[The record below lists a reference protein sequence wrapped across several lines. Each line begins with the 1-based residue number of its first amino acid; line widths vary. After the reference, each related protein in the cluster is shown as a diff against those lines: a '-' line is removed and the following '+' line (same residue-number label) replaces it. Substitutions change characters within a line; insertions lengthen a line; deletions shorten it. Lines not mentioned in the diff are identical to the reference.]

1 MKYYWIEF
9 NAYKSTKLMKDY
21 VEKIIIGYG
30 TKYEIKFV

>member
-9 NAYKSTKLMKDY
+9 NAYKSAKLMKDY

-30 TKYEIKFV
+30 INYEIKFV